1 MKILI
6 LEDDEIRKELFR
18 SKLLNHEL
26 YITDNVEEFKKLLM
40 GSKFDVLFLD
50 HDLDGESYVPTDSTN
65 TGSEAARWL
74 DQNRE
79 YIPDIIF
86 LHTLNIV
93 GRINMKWLLPKAIFA
108 PYVWLRLKEDIESL
122 IKQAQNRNGALS

>member
-1 MKILI
+1 MI
-6 LEDDEIRKELFR
+6 
-18 SKLLNHEL
+18 

-50 HDLDGESYVPTDSTN
+50 HDLDGETYVPIDSTN

-79 YIPDIIF
+79 YIPDVVF
-86 LHTLNIV
+86 LHTLNIA
-93 GRINMKWLLPKAIFA
+93 GQLNMKWLLPKAISV

>member
-6 LEDDEIRKELFR
+6 LEDDELRKELFR
-18 SKLLNHEL
+18 SKLSTHEL

-74 DQNRE
+74 DQN
-79 YIPDIIF
+79 F
-86 LHTLNIV
+86 
-93 GRINMKWLLPKAIFA
+93 
-108 PYVWLRLKEDIESL
+108 
-122 IKQAQNRNGALS
+122 